1 MYKEVKEIVDVSKVH
16 IFVVGNKN
24 DLYDNEQVPK
34 KEAVEY
40 TKSINATYRCVS
52 ALKTDGG
59 INELFE
65 PLGNNLMTN
74 KINDPSKDEDNKNI
88 LVLTLTGEKSKK
100 DNKKKK
106 CC

>member
-65 PLGNNLMTN
+65 TLGNNLMTN

-100 DNKKKK
+100 DNKKKR

>member
-40 TKSINATYRCVS
+40 AKSINATYRCVS

-65 PLGNNLMTN
+65 TLGNNLMTN

-88 LVLTLTGEKSKK
+88 LVLTGEKSKK
-100 DNKKKK
+100 DNKKKR

>member
-24 DLYDNEQVPK
+24 DLYDNEQVSK

-65 PLGNNLMTN
+65 TLGNNLMTN

-88 LVLTLTGEKSKK
+88 LVLTGEKSKK

>member
-34 KEAVEY
+34 KEVVEY

-65 PLGNNLMTN
+65 TLGNNLMTN
-74 KINDPSKDEDNKNI
+74 KINDPSKDEDNKNS
-88 LVLTLTGEKSKK
+88 LVLTGEKSKK

>member
-40 TKSINATYRCVS
+40 AKSINATYRCVS

-65 PLGNNLMTN
+65 TLGNNLMTN

-88 LVLTLTGEKSKK
+88 LVLTGEKSKK

>member
-1 MYKEVKEIVDVSKVH
+1 MQ
-16 IFVVGNKN
+16 KN
-24 DLYDNEQVPK
+24 
-34 KEAVEY
+34 EAMEY
-40 TKSINATYRCVS
+40 AKSINAIYRCVS
-52 ALKTDGG
+52 ALETNGG

-65 PLGNNLMTN
+65 TLGNNLMTN

-88 LVLTLTGEKSKK
+88 LVLTGEKSKK

>member
-16 IFVVGNKN
+16 IFVVGNRN

-65 PLGNNLMTN
+65 TLGNNLMTN
-74 KINDPSKDEDNKNI
+74 KIKKNKNNKNI
-88 LVLTLTGEKSKK
+88 INLTEKKK
-100 DNKKKK
+100 KKYNKKKK
-106 CC
+106 FY

>member
-65 PLGNNLMTN
+65 TLGNNLMTN
-74 KINDPSKDEDNKNI
+74 KINDPSKDEDDKNNI
-88 LVLTLTGEKSKK
+88 VLTGNKSKK
-100 DNKKKK
+100 SDNKKKK

>member
-65 PLGNNLMTN
+65 TLGNNLMTN

-88 LVLTLTGEKSKK
+88 LVLTGEKSKK
-100 DNKKKK
+100 DNKKKR

>member
-34 KEAVEY
+34 KEAAEY

-65 PLGNNLMTN
+65 TLGNNLMTN

-88 LVLTLTGEKSKK
+88 LVLTGEKSKK

>member
-24 DLYDNEQVPK
+24 DLYDREQVPK

-65 PLGNNLMTN
+65 TLGNNLMTN

-88 LVLTLTGEKSKK
+88 LVLTGEKSKK

>member
-65 PLGNNLMTN
+65 TLGNNLMTN

-88 LVLTLTGEKSKK
+88 LVLTGEKSKK
-100 DNKKKK
+100 DDKKKK

>member
-40 TKSINATYRCVS
+40 TKSINATYRRVS

-65 PLGNNLMTN
+65 TLGNNLMTN
-74 KINDPSKDEDNKNI
+74 IINDPSKDEDNKNI
-88 LVLTLTGEKSKK
+88 LVLTGEKTKK

>member
-65 PLGNNLMTN
+65 TLGNNLMTN
-74 KINDPSKDEDNKNI
+74 KINDPSKDEDNKSI
-88 LVLTLTGEKSKK
+88 LVLTGEKSKK

>member
-16 IFVVGNKN
+16 VFVVGNKN

-65 PLGNNLMTN
+65 TLGNNLMTN

-88 LVLTLTGEKSKK
+88 LVLTGEKSKK
-100 DNKKKK
+100 DDKKKK

>member
-24 DLYDNEQVPK
+24 DLYDNEQVSK

-65 PLGNNLMTN
+65 TLGNNLMTN

-88 LVLTLTGEKSKK
+88 LVLTGEKSKK
-100 DNKKKK
+100 DDKKKK

>member
-65 PLGNNLMTN
+65 TLGNNLMLN
-74 KINDPSKDEDNKNI
+74 KTNDPSEEENNKNTII
-88 LVLTLTGEKSKK
+88 LNSKSTNKNNNK
-100 DNKKKK
+100 KKKK

>member
-1 MYKEVKEIVDVSKVH
+1 LYKEVKEIVDVSKVH

-65 PLGNNLMTN
+65 TLGNNLMTN

-88 LVLTLTGEKSKK
+88 LVLTGEKSKK

>member
-24 DLYDNEQVPK
+24 DLYEQEQVSK

-65 PLGNNLMTN
+65 TLGNNLMTN

-88 LVLTLTGEKSKK
+88 LVLTGEKSKK

>member
-65 PLGNNLMTN
+65 TLGNNLMTN

-88 LVLTLTGEKSKK
+88 LVLTGEKSKK

>member
-65 PLGNNLMTN
+65 TLGNNLMTN
-74 KINDPSKDEDNKNI
+74 KINDPSKDEDDKNKII
-88 LVLTLTGEKSKK
+88 LTEKTSKK

>member
-65 PLGNNLMTN
+65 TLGKNLMTN

-88 LVLTLTGEKSKK
+88 LVLTGEKSKK

>member
-16 IFVVGNKN
+16 IFVV
-24 DLYDNEQVPK
+24 DNEQVPK

-65 PLGNNLMTN
+65 TLGNNLMTN

-88 LVLTLTGEKSKK
+88 LVLTGEKSKK

>member
-65 PLGNNLMTN
+65 TLGNNLMTN
-74 KINDPSKDEDNKNI
+74 KINDPSKDEDDKNKI
-88 LVLTLTGEKSKK
+88 TLTEKTSKK